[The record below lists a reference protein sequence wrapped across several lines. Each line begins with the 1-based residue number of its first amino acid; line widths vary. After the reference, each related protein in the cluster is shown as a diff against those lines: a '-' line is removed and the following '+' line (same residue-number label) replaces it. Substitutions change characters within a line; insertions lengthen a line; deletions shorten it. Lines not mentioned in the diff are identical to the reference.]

1 MSENPSELTFEQIEI
16 GHTKEFQIKVT
27 ESLVNDFAKLS
38 GDFNPIHINEDFA
51 KSKKF
56 KGKIV
61 HGMLLASFLSRMVG
75 MYLPGKHALY
85 LSQSLEFHNPC
96 FINDE
101 ITVSSIVNE
110 KSESTKIIRI
120 DSKILNNKNEVLL
133 NGTGRI
139 IVNNDWKFWD
149 RNRRIKY

>member
-16 GHTKEFQIKVT
+16 GYTKEFQIKVT

-38 GDFNPIHINEDFA
+38 GDFSPIHINEDFA

-96 FINDE
+96 FVNDE
-101 ITVSSIVNE
+101 ITVSSIVND
-110 KSESTKIIRI
+110 KSESTKIIKI
-120 DSKILNNKNEVLL
+120 NSKILNNKNEVLL
-133 NGTGRI
+133 NGTGKI
-139 IVNNDWKFWD
+139 IVNND
-149 RNRRIKY
+149 

>member
-38 GDFNPIHINEDFA
+38 GDFSPIHINEDFA

-96 FINDE
+96 FVNDE
-101 ITVSSIVNE
+101 ITVSSIVND
-110 KSESTKIIRI
+110 KSESTKTIKI

-139 IVNNDWKFWD
+139 IVNND
-149 RNRRIKY
+149 

>member
-56 KGKIV
+56 KGKNITK
-61 HGMLLASFLSRMVG
+61 LI
-75 MYLPGKHALY
+75 
-85 LSQSLEFHNPC
+85 
-96 FINDE
+96 IN
-101 ITVSSIVNE
+101 
-110 KSESTKIIRI
+110 
-120 DSKILNNKNEVLL
+120 
-133 NGTGRI
+133 
-139 IVNNDWKFWD
+139 
-149 RNRRIKY
+149 